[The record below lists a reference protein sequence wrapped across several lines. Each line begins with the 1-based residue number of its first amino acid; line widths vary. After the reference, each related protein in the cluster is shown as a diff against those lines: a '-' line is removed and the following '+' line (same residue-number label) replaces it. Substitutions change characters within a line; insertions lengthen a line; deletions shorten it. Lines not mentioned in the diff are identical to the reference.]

1 MGTAPWSTQAHKPA
15 TVSGGGK
22 SEISKSLLDA
32 FVFGEAYVGDVDEDF
47 DTVQRILDGN
57 YADRFIDPA
66 NKSDTTA
73 RSSPSAA
80 RWEAS
85 SSC

>member
-1 MGTAPWSTQAHKPA
+1 MQAHKPA

-47 DTVQRILDGN
+47 DAVQAILDGN
-57 YADRFIDPA
+57 YADRFVEIRFDPWYDGA
-66 NKSDTTA
+66 EPTEKQMALVGAVLGSG
-73 RSSPSAA
+73 PLF
-80 RWEAS
+80 
-85 SSC
+85 